1 MLIIATLLIMA
12 LVGFFYSQEGLFTAF
27 LMFVNVLIAGLLTFN
42 FWEPLAGVL
51 APLFARNFLRGCEDM
66 LAITLLFGITFALLR
81 ILTEKLNDTP
91 IAFPAG
97 VQQLGGLFFGLLTG
111 YLVTGLLVV
120 ALQTLPWGQHFLGF
134 EPPAANESAV
144 RSYLPPD
151 RVWLA
156 LMHRAGTH
164 SFNRV
169 EFSDAE
175 SDDPADVYL
184 TFDRNGSFEIR
195 YFRLRRT
202 RDR

>member
-1 MLIIATLLIMA
+1 MLIVATMIVMA

-27 LMFVNVLIAGLLTFN
+27 LGLVNVLIAGLLTFN
-42 FWEPLAGVL
+42 FFEPLAELL
-51 APLFARNFLRGCEDM
+51 APMLARTFVQGCEDM
-66 LAITLLFGITFALLR
+66 LAIVLLFGISFALLR
-81 ILTEKLNDTP
+81 IATEKLNDTQL
-91 IAFPAG
+91 AFPAG
-97 VQQLGGLFFGLLTG
+97 VQQFGGLFFGLLTG

-120 ALQTLPWGQHFLGF
+120 ALQTLPWGQHALGM
-134 EPPAANESAV
+134 EAPAADESGV

-169 EFSDAE
+169 EFPEAE
-175 SDDPADVYL
+175 SEDPADAYL
-184 TFDRNGSFEIR
+184 TFDRFGAFEIR
-195 YFRLRRT
+195 YYRLRRT